1 MHNYKTA
8 ANYKLLSLQAIF
20 KIKYDV
26 KSVTDCQYSIEHPT
40 SSIIYSDLA
49 SRKALEKT
57 ILTFYIR
64 FTP

>member
-26 KSVTDCQYSIEHPT
+26 KIKVS
-40 SSIIYSDLA
+40 
-49 SRKALEKT
+49 
-57 ILTFYIR
+57 LTANIQLNTR
-64 FTP
+64 LPQ